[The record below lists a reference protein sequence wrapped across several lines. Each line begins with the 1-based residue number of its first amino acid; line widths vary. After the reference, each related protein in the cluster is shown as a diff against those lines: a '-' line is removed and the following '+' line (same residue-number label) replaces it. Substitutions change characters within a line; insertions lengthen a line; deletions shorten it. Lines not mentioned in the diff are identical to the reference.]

1 MVDFIKAQEKILSK
15 PIKDLDDCRIA
26 MNCLENIRNNFIE
39 MDMDLGTMEESYSIF
54 IQFKVDVSKED
65 TDRVDT
71 LRLNFTNMV
80 NHVQFSRKQA

>member
-54 IQFKVDVSKED
+54 IRFKVDVSKED

-80 NHVQFSRKQA
+80 NHVQFSRE